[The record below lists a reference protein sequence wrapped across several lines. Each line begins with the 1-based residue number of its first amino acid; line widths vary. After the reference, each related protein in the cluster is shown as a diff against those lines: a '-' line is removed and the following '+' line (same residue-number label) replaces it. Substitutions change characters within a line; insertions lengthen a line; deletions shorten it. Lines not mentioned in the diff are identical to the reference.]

1 MSNKKA
7 TVIAQ
12 QAAFAESLGA
22 RKYIGYT
29 GNRNNVYVI
38 NGGDTCRAE
47 AQFELG
53 MNSQQTLSR
62 LLFAVHSRGVE
73 LGEAAGREAL
83 QKEMRNL
90 LGIRERD
97 TDGHPRTCVVADYD
111 G

>member
-53 MNSQQTLSR
+53 MNSQQTLLAIVVSHYAR
-62 LLFAVHSRGVE
+62 TRVPVCIALPNTEKVAHLF
-73 LGEAAGREAL
+73 L
-83 QKEMRNL
+83 
-90 LGIRERD
+90 
-97 TDGHPRTCVVADYD
+97 
-111 G
+111 